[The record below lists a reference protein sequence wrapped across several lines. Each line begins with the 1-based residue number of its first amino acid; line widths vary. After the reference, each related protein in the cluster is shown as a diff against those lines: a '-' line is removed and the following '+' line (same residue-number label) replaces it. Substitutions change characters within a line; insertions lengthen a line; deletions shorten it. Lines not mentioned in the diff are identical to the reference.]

1 MKKNHVL
8 KKIIKKVSK
17 YNRIY
22 FVAAFFII
30 FFLVII
36 QKLFSNTVVNHDFYQ
51 KLADKQ
57 QIGKITVPVTR
68 GTLFSSTQEGTIL
81 WISLNLYDIAIDP
94 QVEGSKAKLQI
105 FLTDVVYK
113 EICENQ
119 TAKECYRGLIK
130 FLRVLEIEDLDYSE
144 ENIKKL
150 ISEYLEQKIYQ
161 KYVTSV
167 FIDKELEQEKIDK
180 IKSLWFAW
188 VYPTFPYLYI
198 NPEEINQRGLVV
210 STLTPI
216 IWIDKE
222 NFEYRIRK
230 RKIQYVT
237 VLNKLSIWVSEYV
250 KEFIDDEKIAL
261 KRGILEKENS
271 ISGFLLLN
279 PRPHRYYPEKNVWSQ
294 IIGFVDSEG
303 KWHYWLEWYFNESLK
318 WNKWKIISRKDIKW
332 RIINTIEFGENSS
345 NKEGVKIYTS
355 IDRNIQKKIE
365 TILEKWVKKY
375 RANKWTVVVME
386 PKTGR
391 VLAMANYPTY
401 NLNNYSDVYELEKVR
416 FSKYPNPTNDLL
428 WYIVFKEDSENW
440 ERFFY
445 DNKEIFL
452 SKISRE
458 ELWDNLLVKYKYKN
472 DFWPGVYQN
481 DAISSLYEPGSI
493 MKSLVFAMWID
504 TGEIDANELYFDPN
518 KLEIAGFPIT
528 NLDKKR
534 CGGLHSFS
542 NALDYSCNVWMVR
555 IVQRLGTLITY
566 NYFKKY
572 WFDQVTG
579 ITLEW
584 EVTANMKDWQKWSK
598 SNLYTSSY
606 WLGISV
612 TPLQM
617 AAAYSILANG
627 WVYKTPKIIDKVKF
641 ADGKIIEYKSESER
655 RVLKESTTKIM
666 TKILVNWVKIWA
678 AKNGYV
684 EWFNLAGK
692 TGTAQIPYK
701 WKYCDANDCIGK
713 TRASFVWYG
722 PAEDP
727 KFVIVV
733 KLDRPR
739 VNQYGGSTSA
749 YLFNEIAEYLLDVYN
764 IPKKIKNKKI

>member
-8 KKIIKKVSK
+8 NKIMKKISK
-17 YNRIY
+17 YKRIY
-22 FVAAFFII
+22 FVAAFFVI
-30 FFLVII
+30 FFLII
-36 QKLFSNTVVNHDFYQ
+36 VQKLFSNTVVNHDFYQ
-51 KLADKQ
+51 KLADRQ

-68 GTLFSSTQEGTIL
+68 GTVYSATNGGTIL
-81 WISLNLYDIAIDP
+81 WTSLNLYDIAIDP
-94 QVEGSKAKLQI
+94 QVEWSKEKLQV

-113 EICENQ
+113 ETCENQ

-130 FLRVLEIEDLDYSE
+130 FLRVLEIENLDYSE
-144 ENIKKL
+144 ENIKNL
-150 ISEYLEQKIYQ
+150 ISEYLQNKIYQ

-180 IKSLWFAW
+180 IKALWFAG

-198 NPEEINQRGLVV
+198 NPEEIVQRETVI
-210 STLTPI
+210 STLAPI

-222 NFEYRIRK
+222 KFEYTIRK
-230 RKIQYVT
+230 RKIQYVSI
-237 VLNKLSIWVSEYV
+237 LNKLSIWVSEYV
-250 KEFIDDEKIAL
+250 KEFKKEEKIAL

-303 KWHYWLEWYFNESLK
+303 KWHYWLEWYFNDSLK
-318 WNKWKIISRKDIKW
+318 WNKGKKISRKDIKW
-332 RIINTIEFGENSS
+332 REIETISLDDEDDNTEW
-345 NKEGVKIYTS
+345 VKIYTT
-355 IDRNIQKKIE
+355 IDRSIQKKVE

-375 RANKWTVVVME
+375 RANKGTVVVME

-416 FSKYPNPTNDLL
+416 FSKYPNPMNDLL
-428 WYIVFKEDSENW
+428 WYTVFKEDTENG
-440 ERFFY
+440 ERYFY
-445 DNKEIFL
+445 DNKEIYL
-452 SKISRE
+452 SRISRE
-458 ELWDNLLVKYKYKN
+458 ELGDNLLVKYKYKN

-481 DAISSLYEPGSI
+481 DAISALYEPGSI

-504 TGEIDANELYFDPN
+504 TGEIDANELYYDPN
-518 KLEIAGFPIT
+518 RLEIAGFPIS

-572 WFDQVTG
+572 WFDQVTW

-584 EVTANMKDWQKWSK
+584 EVSANMKDWQKWSK
-598 SNLYTSSY
+598 SHLYTSSY
-606 WLGISV
+606 GLGISV

-617 AAAYSILANG
+617 AAAYSVLANG
-627 WVYKTPKIIDKVKF
+627 WVYKTPKIIEKVEF
-641 ADGKIIEYKSESER
+641 ADGKVIEYKSESER
-655 RVLKESTTKIM
+655 RVLKESTSKVM
-666 TKILVNWVKIWA
+666 TKILVHWVKAWA

-684 EWFNLAGK
+684 DWFNLAGK
-692 TGTAQIPYK
+692 TWTAQIAYK
-701 WKYCDANDCIGK
+701 GKYCDANDCTGK
-713 TRASFVWYG
+713 TRASFAWYW

-733 KLDRPR
+733 KLERPR
-739 VNQYGGSTSA
+739 VSQYGWSTSA
-749 YLFNEIAEYLLDVYN
+749 YLFSEISEYLLDVYN
-764 IPKKIKNKKI
+764 IPKRVKK